1 MAQRAALEAKYRD
14 AAAAA
19 EAAMAQAEEY
29 RQMLQSA
36 GAEQNRAQVCGVFA
50 LVYRVSGVQWQLP
63 LEFCHNKCQCGPSIL
78 GYNPVLASPSSH
90 SC

>member
-1 MAQRAALEAKYRD
+1 MMNVGSLQCSPASVDLLCHSHCPLPGSVRFPPSIMFGDFLKPGLEAKYRD

-50 LVYRVSGVQWQLP
+50 LV
-63 LEFCHNKCQCGPSIL
+63 
-78 GYNPVLASPSSH
+78 
-90 SC
+90 